1 MRNVLAIALLSFAL
15 IFFSKSYAVEFLPDT
30 LDDRVSIQDISQDKV
45 ELTTPYGF
53 HQDYGEDPINAVADY
68 ACSLYKRYA
77 VFLVYWVNHL
87 ECDQMGA
94 AAARQEWSCRH
105 HFSFACAIR

>member
-1 MRNVLAIALLSFAL
+1 MRHALAVALLVSTL
-15 IFFSKSYAVEFLPDT
+15 IFSGKSYAVEFLPET
-30 LDDRVSIQDISQDKV
+30 LDDRVAIQDISQDKI
-45 ELTTPYGF
+45 ELSTPYGF

-77 VFLVYWVNHL
+77 VFLTYWVNNT
-87 ECDQMGA
+87 ECDQIGA